1 MDVRFVKCNFERPLL
16 KTSEFCKLSAI
27 GILNVTLV
35 HILLYIINKNL
46 ESKQPKIL
54 NTQVLQ
60 GKVGWEFCTEERC
73 NMVIISRELDFNSE
87 EVKKLDV
94 GKITAKRL

>member
-1 MDVRFVKCNFERPLL
+1 M
-16 KTSEFCKLSAI
+16 
-27 GILNVTLV
+27 
-35 HILLYIINKNL
+35 HMLLYIINKNL

-60 GKVGWEFCTEERC
+60 GKVGWEFCTEECC
-73 NMVIISRELDFNSE
+73 NTVIISRELDFNPE

-94 GKITAKRL
+94 GKIAAKRL

>member
-1 MDVRFVKCNFERPLL
+1 M
-16 KTSEFCKLSAI
+16 
-27 GILNVTLV
+27 

-73 NMVIISRELDFNSE
+73 NMVSLSQENWILIQ
-87 EVKKLDV
+87 KKLKSWMSV
-94 GKITAKRL
+94 RLQRNDCSVEIYPNYIKSLILGYIVVSRTIADKSFQSK